1 MRRDIGIEIQ
11 LQCADR
17 ERMRTCA
24 EQDAAALACA
34 DALNGLCAGFAALA
48 EGTEPVSEFIR
59 RIGFDKAIYRL
70 KFQRLV
76 VQIDDL
82 AERITQRVPQC
93 CCLADF
99 RLDFFIA
106 CLGAGK

>member
-1 MRRDIGIEIQ
+1 MTGRCSKPHERVSAVYVVHRRTRMRRDIGIKIQ

-48 EGTEPVSEFIR
+48 EGTEPV
-59 RIGFDKAIYRL
+59 
-70 KFQRLV
+70 
-76 VQIDDL
+76 
-82 AERITQRVPQC
+82 
-93 CCLADF
+93 
-99 RLDFFIA
+99 
-106 CLGAGK
+106 